1 MVVIVEYPTIV
12 HVDNVGDIL
21 PLENTSL
28 SKCTKYIGLH
38 HHLIQGCI
46 EDGTVI
52 IKFVY
57 S

>member
-1 MVVIVEYPTIV
+1 MLVIVEYPTIV

-28 SKCTKYIGLH
+28 SKCTKHIGLH